1 MFDSALS
8 KLSEQLPH
16 NAPGVASVVLIALI
30 ATELVH
36 DVLSLAH
43 ASATLPA
50 VSPPMAPGIPAGSGV
65 NVKEIVAAH
74 LFGVAAVVRGGL
86 DEQDPAPSTAP
97 LALAGT
103 IATDDPNH
111 GMAIISGED
120 AGSKVYAVGQSVG
133 GALLHAVYLD
143 HVLLNRD
150 GILESLS
157 LRKLLAAAKSPPRPR
172 PRPQATAAAAATAA
186 TAEDTVAS
194 DAPRAL
200 SGVLRLTPTTAN
212 GTPGYRVMGGVGN
225 QSLQATGLRPGDVMT
240 AINGAP
246 LLDPDSAQQ
255 SLDQLQAGH
264 ATVTVVRRGR
274 PTNINVDFGQ

>member
-8 KLSEQLPH
+8 NLSERLPH
-16 NAPGVASVVLIALI
+16 NAPGVVSVVLIALI
-30 ATELVH
+30 AAELVH

-43 ASATLPA
+43 TSATLPA
-50 VSPPMAPGIPAGSGV
+50 VSSRMAPGIPAGQGV

-111 GMAIISGED
+111 GMAIIGGED

-157 LRKLLAAAKSPPRPR
+157 LRKLLAAAKSPPRPH
-172 PRPQATAAAAATAA
+172 PGPQAAAAAAA
-186 TAEDTVAS
+186 AAADTVAS

-200 SGVLRLTPTTAN
+200 SGLLRLTPTTSN

-246 LLDPDSAQQ
+246 LLDPDSAQR

-264 ATVTVVRRGR
+264 ATVTVMRRGR
-274 PTNINVDFGQ
+274 PTNVSVDLGQ